1 MICCTCFF
9 PHTCLGCG
17 TEVLNRTDLLCARC
31 VLQLPLS
38 NFFLHAGNPVERIF
52 YGRLPVEHAG
62 SAFYFN
68 KDSLLQH
75 LVIQLKYKGNQ
86 SAGIYLGKLFGNALA
101 RAKRFDD
108 VDVIIPVPLN
118 EKKLFTRGY
127 NQAALL
133 AKGIGEAWGKPV
145 SEDAVGR
152 FLFTETQTHKDRVSR
167 WQNNGRRFYSNRCNG
182 IDEQTCVADRRRHHH
197 RRHAG
202 SMWFEHHQSAGNKV
216 EHRHPRLYNLMLYVW
231 LNENAFRKFS
241 SAVNR
246 NLLFISCT
254 KDSFITSPAA
264 LIGLSDDTLHFDTV
278 FTSVG
283 SVTQSLKIFNLNDQ
297 KLRLSNIELM
307 VALHLRLV
315 SM

>member
-1 MICCTCFF
+1 MTATKNYLDDLLHLFF

-17 TEVLNRTDLLCARC
+17 TEILNRTDMLCARC

-52 YGRLPVEHAG
+52 YGRLLVEHAG

-75 LVIQLKYKGNQ
+75 LVIQLKYRGNQ

-108 VDVIIPVPLN
+108 VDLIIPVPLN

-133 AKGIGEAWGKPV
+133 AKGIGEAWRKPV

-167 WQNNGRRFYSNRCNG
+167 WQTMEG
-182 IDEQTCVADRRRHHH
+182 
-197 RRHAG
+197 
-202 SMWFEHHQSAGNKV
+202 
-216 EHRHPRLYNLMLYVW
+216 
-231 LNENAFRKFS
+231 
-241 SAVNR
+241 
-246 NLLFISCT
+246 
-254 KDSFITSPAA
+254 
-264 LIGLSDDTLHFDTV
+264 V
-278 FTSVG
+278 FTVTDATALMNKHVLLIDDVITTGATLEACG
-283 SVTQSLKIFNLNDQ
+283 SSIIKVHGT
-297 KLRLSNIELM
+297 KLSIATLAYTI
-307 VALHLRLV
+307 
-315 SM
+315 